1 MRPYRHGRNQTER
14 KPAKFDE
21 VYADLNAKM
30 TAAMNIIAQDPA
42 LAAQVKAAID
52 NAHNNDEIVEQIVEQ
67 QMQDEAR
74 ANALA
79 TSMQAVRDILNAV
92 VPTEEGS

>member
-1 MRPYRHGRNQTER
+1 
-14 KPAKFDE
+14 
-21 VYADLNAKM
+21 M

-52 NAHNNDEIVEQIVEQ
+52 NAHNNDEIVEQ

>member
-1 MRPYRHGRNQTER
+1 M
-14 KPAKFDE
+14 AKFDE
-21 VYADLNAKM
+21 VFADLTAKM
-30 TAAMNIIAQDPA
+30 TATMNIIAQDPA

-52 NAHNNDEIVEQIVEQ
+52 NAHNEDEIIEQ

-79 TSMQAVRDILNAV
+79 TSMQTVRDILTAV
-92 VPTEEGS
+92 VPQEEQPPAE

>member
-1 MRPYRHGRNQTER
+1 M
-14 KPAKFDE
+14 AKFDE
-21 VYADLNAKM
+21 VFADLNAKM
-30 TAAMNIIAQDPA
+30 SAVMNVIAQDPA

-52 NAHNNDEIVEQIVEQ
+52 NAHNEDEIIEQ

-79 TSMQAVRDILNAV
+79 TSMQTVRDILAAV
-92 VPTEEGS
+92 VPQEEQPPAEG